1 MNHMYSIKLLQKAID
16 DHQKEIEKL
25 SAIESELAFEEV
37 FKQEEIA
44 ERKEYIKQI
53 SESIK
58 LLK

>member
-1 MNHMYSIKLLQKAID
+1 MYSIKLLQKAID
-16 DHQKEIEKL
+16 DHQKEIDKL